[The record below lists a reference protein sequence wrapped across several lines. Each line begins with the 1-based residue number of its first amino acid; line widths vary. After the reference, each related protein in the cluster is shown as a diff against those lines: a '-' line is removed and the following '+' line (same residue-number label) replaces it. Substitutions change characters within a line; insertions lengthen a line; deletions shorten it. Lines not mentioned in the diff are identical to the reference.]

1 MSMLEKRLE
10 FLREAESFKRE
21 FERTL
26 QPLEMLDPSNPVTFV
41 SVGGGELGDLAVTA
55 AKRLLGGPSGGVR
68 TVVFDRYEGCPAQDS
83 ADFFECFD
91 MMDGD
96 LLEERIRKYIPDP
109 SKPHAIYLEI
119 EKADT
124 RRACM
129 LGVRE
134 GYRVM
139 STPYGPLICM
149 DRHLTKL
156 MFDRLGIPRVEWE
169 YASSQEEI
177 ERIAKDF
184 NLPIIVKP
192 VMTSSGHGTSIV
204 RDKRQLKGV
213 YEHAVKH
220 ARGRGTEVIVEKFL
234 PELKER
240 GTEITQ
246 LVIRHFDENGNITT
260 SLAPPVEHQRP
271 AATYHESWL
280 PATISDLAVK
290 RCQEGARKIAE
301 FIGGLGVFAVEQF
314 VIGDTVYNN
323 EVANRPHDTA
333 MITRWMLNTDEGALQ
348 LLSSIG
354 LPITDSDLAFSRTDV
369 YGVAHVVLAPDDV
382 GEGTPVVGWDAYAVR
397 NYIKRKGYRGE
408 VWYFGKPTAY
418 PHRRMGLAVGFH
430 EELSEARRVAED
442 IAHFAEKAIRYG
454 G

>member
-192 VMTSSGHGTSIV
+192 S
-204 RDKRQLKGV
+204 
-213 YEHAVKH
+213 
-220 ARGRGTEVIVEKFL
+220 
-234 PELKER
+234 
-240 GTEITQ
+240 
-246 LVIRHFDENGNITT
+246 
-260 SLAPPVEHQRP
+260 
-271 AATYHESWL
+271 
-280 PATISDLAVK
+280 
-290 RCQEGARKIAE
+290 
-301 FIGGLGVFAVEQF
+301 
-314 VIGDTVYNN
+314 
-323 EVANRPHDTA
+323 
-333 MITRWMLNTDEGALQ
+333 
-348 LLSSIG
+348 
-354 LPITDSDLAFSRTDV
+354 
-369 YGVAHVVLAPDDV
+369 
-382 GEGTPVVGWDAYAVR
+382 
-397 NYIKRKGYRGE
+397 
-408 VWYFGKPTAY
+408 
-418 PHRRMGLAVGFH
+418 
-430 EELSEARRVAED
+430 
-442 IAHFAEKAIRYG
+442 
-454 G
+454 